1 MIVFIFRDDDGC
13 ICSMSQTFRVGL
25 EDALFNLYGVDFT
38 REGDEYII
46 YDTFSPKNIFYKG
59 QLTYKNLSKNL
70 EGLLRCDVRVVLD

>member
-1 MIVFIFRDDDGC
+1 MPVFVFRDDDGC

-25 EDALFNLYGVDFT
+25 EEALFNLYGVDFT

-70 EGLLRCDVRVVLD
+70 EGPLRCDVRIVLD